1 MINVALSQNS
11 LRQFFSFIYLPSP
24 RLFVKFYFPLPSTN
38 SATQFLFNFGAL
50 KNQQLGKPEVKN
62 ALRYFFNFSE
72 EPAIKKI
79 FLGFTHRKNHFFD
92 IDLEFF

>member
-1 MINVALSQNS
+1 MTNIAFPQNS
-11 LRQFFSFIYLPSP
+11 SRRFFSFIYPLPP
-24 RLFVKFYFPLPSTN
+24 RLFIQFYFPLPSTN
-38 SATQFLFNFGAL
+38 SATQFIFNFGAL

-62 ALRYFFNFSE
+62 ALRHFFNFSE
-72 EPAIKKI
+72 EPTIKKI